1 MKLPEG
7 GIVAFALVKEWRWE
21 EQRILS
27 QKASSPAAVAW
38 LSLGADLSAL
48 VSSVTTVTGPALV

>member
-1 MKLPEG
+1 M
-7 GIVAFALVKEWRWE
+7 AFALVKEWRWE